1 MGGSFAVD
9 PTLFVWR
16 SAMKKYILIPW
27 LVFLSACQTSE
38 APVIEE
44 PITPPVTYIQPAVF
58 LNHPDRDTMPLAS
71 SFEDV
76 GVCYQIFVISFADAN
91 DDGLGDLNGITDNL
105 DYLQSLNVQCIWLTP
120 IHPSPSYHKYDV
132 LDFYD
137 IDPDFGTLQDFD
149 RLIEEAA
156 ERGIVVLMDL
166 VLNHTSKRHPWFTE
180 RPEFYRFI
188 SKGHPEYGTSY
199 WHPHNGLQYY
209 AYFWDQMP
217 ELNLD
222 RPEVRE
228 ATFDIARFW
237 LDRGVGGFRLDA
249 VRHFFDTNEYPIRTN
264 TLQQNIRY
272 LKEFNEVVK
281 TINPEAI
288 VLAEVWSAA
297 EAVARYLPG
306 IDSAFNFD
314 LGEAIVSTVASSSD
328 NASTDVVGTF
338 LKIKAFYD
346 EQTTPYHDSLFLT
359 NHDQDRVMSIL
370 GGEAKAR
377 LAANILF
384 TLPGVSWIYYGEE
397 LGMRGARTESFTDA
411 ERRQPMPWQSTYQV
425 RLVDGFPLEFDNQR
439 LAPGNEMF
447 QHYQTL
453 TALKQDPVIRLG
465 EVGRVTKTQRHF
477 LAYTLTHNDTS
488 YLVVHNL
495 SNQVRP
501 LMVDTDVAVVYDI
514 QAGIDPVSNMQM
526 QPYSTVVFRVPTT
539 VITLPFE

>member
-1 MGGSFAVD
+1 MKRMI
-9 PTLFVWR
+9 TL
-16 SAMKKYILIPW
+16 AMI
-27 LVFLSACQTSE
+27 VFLSACEFNET
-38 APVIEE
+38 PVIVE
-44 PITPPVTYIQPAVF
+44 PVIPPVMHIQPELF
-58 LNHPDRDTMPLAS
+58 LNHPDRATMPLAL
-71 SFEDV
+71 SFEEI
-76 GVCYQIFVISFADAN
+76 GVCYQIFVISFADSN
-91 DDGLGDLNGITDNL
+91 NDGLGDLNGITENL
-105 DYLQSLNVQCIWLTP
+105 DYLSDLNVQCIWLTP

-149 RLIEEAA
+149 RLIEEASA
-156 ERGIVVLMDL
+156 RGMVVLMDL

-188 SKGHPEYGTSY
+188 SKDHPEYGTAY
-199 WHPHNGLQYY
+199 WHPHKGLQYY

-222 RPEVRE
+222 NPKVRE
-228 ATFDIARFW
+228 ETFEIARFW
-237 LDRGVGGFRLDA
+237 LNRGVGGFRLDA
-249 VRHFFDTNEYPIRTN
+249 VRHFFDTNEYPVRTN

-281 TINPEAI
+281 SINPEAI

-346 EQTTPYHDSLFLT
+346 EQNTPYHDSLFLT
-359 NHDQDRVMSIL
+359 NHDQDRVLSVL
-370 GGEAKAR
+370 GNEAKAR
-377 LAANILF
+377 LAATILF

-397 LGMRGARTESFTDA
+397 LGMRGARTASFTDA
-411 ERRQPMPWQSTYQV
+411 ERRQPMPWQTAYQV
-425 RLVDGFPLEFDNQR
+425 RSVDGYPLEFDNQR
-439 LAPGNEMF
+439 LAPGNAMF

-453 TALKQDPVIRLG
+453 TAIKQDPVIRLG
-465 EVGRVTKTQRHF
+465 DVGRVTKTQRHF
-477 LAYTLTHNDTS
+477 LAYTLTHDETS

-501 LMVDTDVAVVYDI
+501 LMVNTNVAVVYDI
-514 QAGIDPVSNMQM
+514 RAGIDDVSNMQM
-526 QPYSTVVFRVPTT
+526 QPYSTVIFNVSTT
-539 VITLPFE
+539 VIALPFE

>member
-1 MGGSFAVD
+1 
-9 PTLFVWR
+9 
-16 SAMKKYILIPW
+16 
-27 LVFLSACQTSE
+27 
-38 APVIEE
+38 
-44 PITPPVTYIQPAVF
+44 
-58 LNHPDRDTMPLAS
+58 
-71 SFEDV
+71 
-76 GVCYQIFVISFADAN
+76 
-91 DDGLGDLNGITDNL
+91 
-105 DYLQSLNVQCIWLTP
+105 
-120 IHPSPSYHKYDV
+120 
-132 LDFYD
+132 
-137 IDPDFGTLQDFD
+137 
-149 RLIEEAA
+149 
-156 ERGIVVLMDL
+156 
-166 VLNHTSKRHPWFTE
+166 
-180 RPEFYRFI
+180 
-188 SKGHPEYGTSY
+188 
-199 WHPHNGLQYY
+199 
-209 AYFWDQMP
+209 
-217 ELNLD
+217 
-222 RPEVRE
+222 VRE

-237 LDRGVGGFRLDA
+237 LDRGAGGFRLDA

-306 IDSAFNFD
+306 MDSAFNFD
-314 LGEAIVSTVASSSD
+314 LGEAILRTVASSSD

-346 EQTTPYHDSLFLT
+346 EQNTPYHDSLFLT

-411 ERRQPMPWQSTYQV
+411 ERRQPMPWQSAYEV

-477 LAYTLTHNDTS
+477 LAYTLTHDDTR

-501 LMVDTDVAVVYDI
+501 LMVDTDVVVVYDI
-514 QAGIDPVSNMQM
+514 QAGIDPVSTMQM

-539 VITLPFE
+539 VISLPFE